1 MATNQM
7 EESLLLKAR
16 DKAIGAII
24 ERFPHND
31 LYIEGDDIVLC
42 ECYGKPARE
51 LMFDAKVFS
60 SDWDDLT
67 HYTEDIAY
75 YSEPIPDDGYYWID
89 KQYRRGCIDDQPYT
103 WIATCEERLS

>member
-7 EESLLLKAR
+7 EEGLLLKAR

-42 ECYGKPARE
+42 VNVTEKPARE
-51 LMFDAKVFS
+51 LMFDAKVFG

-67 HYTEDIAY
+67 RYTEDMVY

-89 KQYRRGCIDDQPYT
+89 KQYHRDWTLDRK
-103 WIATCEERLS
+103 A

>member
-16 DKAIGAII
+16 DKAIGAI
-24 ERFPHND
+24 
-31 LYIEGDDIVLC
+31 IEGDDIVLC

-67 HYTEDIAY
+67 HYTEDMAY

-89 KQYRRGCIDDQPYT
+89 KQYHRGCIDDQPYT
-103 WIATCEERLS
+103 WIATCEESLS